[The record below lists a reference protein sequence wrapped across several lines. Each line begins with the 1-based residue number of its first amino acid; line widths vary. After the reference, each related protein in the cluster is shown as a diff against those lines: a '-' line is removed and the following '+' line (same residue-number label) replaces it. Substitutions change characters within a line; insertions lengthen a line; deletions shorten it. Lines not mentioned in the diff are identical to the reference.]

1 MAHPSVVF
9 AALPS
14 LESILI
20 ALLIGL
26 VAGFLAGKLVGG
38 GSFGLIRNIIVG
50 LLGAVIGDFLVGLL
64 NISFIPSIPLLNSLI
79 IAFLGA
85 CVLLL
90 VLRFVT
96 GSGKRR

>member
-1 MAHPSVVF
+1 MAYLAVVL
-9 AALPS
+9 AAFPS

-38 GSFGLIRNIIVG
+38 GSFGLVRNIIVG
-50 LLGAVIGDFLVGLL
+50 LIGAIIGDFLVGFLHI
-64 NISFIPSIPLLNSLI
+64 NFIPSIPLLNSLI

-85 CVLLL
+85 CILLL

-96 GSGKRR
+96 GKRR